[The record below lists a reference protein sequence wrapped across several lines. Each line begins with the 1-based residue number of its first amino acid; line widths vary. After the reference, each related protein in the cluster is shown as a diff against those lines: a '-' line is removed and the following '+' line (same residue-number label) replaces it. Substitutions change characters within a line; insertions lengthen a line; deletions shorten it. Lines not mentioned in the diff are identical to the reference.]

1 MANSIS
7 IPGIEAAKE
16 NKKNIGQSKLKA
28 ISPAKGPTNTLPIEA
43 NADRRAN

>member
-28 ISPAKGPTNTLPIEA
+28 ISPAKGPTKTLPIEA